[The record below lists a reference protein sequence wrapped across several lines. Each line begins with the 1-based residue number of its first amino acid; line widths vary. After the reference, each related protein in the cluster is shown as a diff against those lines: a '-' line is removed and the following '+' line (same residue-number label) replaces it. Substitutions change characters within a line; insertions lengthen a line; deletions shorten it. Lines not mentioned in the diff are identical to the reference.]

1 MLDQSEGNLMNSAS
15 RLLVLPLAVLAGLS
29 AACAAGNTQR
39 EPSDRATVTSEDLRN
54 ANEPIEVTL
63 QKKVPGLV
71 VTRTAEGEIAL
82 EIRGG
87 GSIRGE
93 ESPPLWILDGQPFYP
108 GPGGVLAGVS
118 PESIESIRV
127 LRSSEAGLYGSQGGN
142 GVIVI
147 TTKRATRKTK
157 S

>member
-1 MLDQSEGNLMNSAS
+1 MSSAS
-15 RLLVLPLAVLAGLS
+15 RIVALLPAVLVGLT

-93 ESPPLWILDGQPFYP
+93 NSPPLWVLDGQPFYP
-108 GPGGVLAGVS
+108 GPGGVLTGVS

-142 GVIVI
+142 GVIEI
-147 TTKRATRKTK
+147 TTKRAAYKRR
-157 S
+157 